1 MISFSQLIAPI
12 TESSIYETARKAAL
26 LVGLDIEGL
35 KPNNVIRTA
44 LKSIVPTTI
53 YRACGNVIP
62 QIAAG
67 GFLDFAPEGPWLQAC
82 GEQQFGVEII
92 HETFA
97 TTQVLMTNV
106 GDLPGSFASGAVI
119 VKNSVSGATYRCD
132 AFSIGAVGEAN
143 SVDVPVDV
151 IATVIGTAGDADVG
165 QIDAVVTTF
174 DGLSV
179 TNPAPARGTDLER
192 REDYIARCR
201 AAPAAASPFGP
212 KAAYEFWARSAT
224 RPDGSAIGATR
235 VNVLSDSPYTGIM
248 VYIADRDGPISTDD
262 ANTIEKLFLTK
273 VINHGTPYGDTLPAT
288 AVLVNVTYAG
298 DALVSTGLTADEIK
312 AMVADALVELFATW
326 PIGGRLGVIFQSAIR
341 TAIQSVR
348 VSVDGPAIFADV
360 QVSDPPTNV
369 SLDVDEVAVLGT
381 VTGTIG
387 FNA

>member
-12 TESSIYETARKAAL
+12 TEGSVYETVRKAAL
-26 LVGLDIEGL
+26 MVNLDIEGL

-44 LKSIVPTTI
+44 LKSIIPTVV
-53 YRACGNVIP
+53 YRACGDIIP

-106 GDLPGSFASGAVI
+106 GDLPGSFAAGSVI
-119 VKNSVSGATYRCD
+119 VKNSVSGATYRCA
-132 AFSIGAVGEAN
+132 AFSIGAVGEVN

-151 IATVIGTAGDADVG
+151 IATVIGTAGDAEVG

-235 VNVLSDSPYTGIM
+235 VNVLSDDPYSGIM
-248 VYIADRDGPISTDD
+248 VYIADRDGPISVGD
-262 ANTIEKLFLTK
+262 ANTIETIFLTK
-273 VINHGTPYGDTLPAT
+273 IINHGTPYGDTLPAT
-288 AVLVNVTYAG
+288 AVPINVTYAA
-298 DALVSTGLTADEIK
+298 DALLSAGLTADEIK
-312 AMVADALVELFATW
+312 ALVTDTLTEMFATW
-326 PIGGRLGVIFQSAIR
+326 PIGGHLNVMFQSAIKA
-341 TAIQSVR
+341 AIHSTRATPTSPQ
-348 VSVDGPAIFADV
+348 IFVDV
-360 QVSDPPTNV
+360 QVSNPPTNV
-369 SLDVDEVAVLGT
+369 SLLVNQVAVLGT

-387 FNA
+387 FI